1 MLATSI
7 PDYVLECGNGCLSA
21 NSRLLPQVAKFRLSG
36 SFKKLHIN
44 GKGGRGPALSATR
57 TGRPRGVQ
65 DPRTRTKYNL
75 EPGRKDSHLMSLQEV
90 LPEQLAELF
99 HHYHQALAPDFARD
113 TKANPESWEQV
124 PSQEKN
130 RMIAAARLALLEL
143 GAREQQ
149 REDSRRYFAKPGEA
163 EWGC

>member
-1 MLATSI
+1 
-7 PDYVLECGNGCLSA
+7 
-21 NSRLLPQVAKFRLSG
+21 
-36 SFKKLHIN
+36 
-44 GKGGRGPALSATR
+44 
-57 TGRPRGVQ
+57 
-65 DPRTRTKYNL
+65 
-75 EPGRKDSHLMSLQEV
+75 MSLQEV